1 MPLTDSVAYKSSENL
16 DPVIF
21 PERAIMA
28 PVRLGVSLAL
38 AAATPLG
45 LQIGNNETQRIAITG
60 GPTGGTFTVTFGGQT
75 TAAIAYNAGADVIR
89 QRLEALSSIGVGNVR
104 VSGGAL
110 PNYEVYVEFV
120 GDLGLTNVAAMT
132 TADSLTGGAS
142 PATAVTTLIPGVAG
156 DGLYYQCA
164 KTQLAAPTAAPAGT
178 PGAGGALA
186 AGDYLL
192 AYTFS
197 NPSGETALSPTVSV
211 TVTAN
216 QLITTTALGALP
228 TGATHVNWYLSTG
241 LTGANNVLRRITSN
255 DGTAIAITRVPM
267 PSAPSPPPQ
276 VGNATVVYNGTQV
289 CARLLR
295 RKTAT
300 DSTGYATYG
309 SVAGT
314 GDNQSNSRLTV
325 EAWQSGHFALADLP
339 LLTPE
344 MLKDL
349 SGRFHT
355 GGWGQS
361 TAIVSVG

>member
-1 MPLTDSVAYKSSENL
+1 MPSTDTATYKSSENL
-16 DPVIF
+16 DPVIL

-28 PVRLGVSLAL
+28 PVRLGASLSL
-38 AAATPLG
+38 AAASPLG
-45 LQIGNNETQRIAITG
+45 LQLGNNEIQRIAISG
-60 GPTGGTFTVTFGGQT
+60 GPAGGGLTVTFGGQT
-75 TAAIAYNAGADVIR
+75 SASIAYNATADLIR
-89 QRLEALSSIGVGNVR
+89 QRLEAMSSIGAGNVK
-104 VSGGAL
+104 VTGGPL

-120 GDLGLTNVAAMT
+120 GDLGLANVAAMT
-132 TADSLTGGAS
+132 TTDSLTGGSS
-142 PATAVTTLIPGVAG
+142 PASAVTTLVAGVAG

-164 KTQLAAPTAAPAGT
+164 KTLLAAPTAAPAGT
-178 PGAGGALA
+178 PGSGGAFA

-192 AYTFS
+192 AYS
-197 NPSGETALSPTVSV
+197 YANPSGESALSPTVSV
-211 TVTAN
+211 TLTSN
-216 QLITTTALGALP
+216 QKITTTALGALP
-228 TGATHVNWYLSTG
+228 AGATHVNWYVSTG

-255 DGTAIAITRVPM
+255 DGTAIDITRVPP

-276 VGNATVVYNGTQV
+276 VGNATVAYNGTQI

-300 DSTGYATYG
+300 DSSGYATYG

-314 GDNQSNSRLTV
+314 GDNHSNSRLTV
-325 EAWQSGHFALADLP
+325 EAWRSGHFALSDLP

-344 MLKDL
+344 MLSDL